1 MKTIKQYLV
10 PVLVC
15 FLPVIAG
22 VCVYNELPDMMPTH
36 FNAEGIA
43 DGYSSKA
50 FAVFGIPLML
60 CALQVF
66 VLFMMNADPKK
77 KNYPRQMVVMTVW
90 IVPVISCLMN
100 GLVILKSL
108 GKDIHI
114 EMAAPVLVGALLV
127 VIGNYLPKVRQN
139 YTMGIKLPWTLES
152 EENWRKTHRLGG
164 FLFVIA
170 GFWMLI
176 TPFLKVPWFI
186 VLMPIFVSVIVP
198 VIYSWSIY
206 QKEKNH
212 AED

>member
-22 VCVYNELPDMMPTH
+22 LCVYSELPDMMPTH

-60 CALQVF
+60 SALQVF

-186 VLMPIFVSVIVP
+186 VLMPLFVSVIVP

>member
-50 FAVFGIPLML
+50 FAVFGIPLIL

-66 VLFMMNADPKK
+66 ALFMMNADPKK